1 MAFDMPIA
9 LNAGFTVLYED
20 EGVLCVDKAA
30 PLLTHPTGEK
40 DEPTLW
46 HGVRELLAYELATG
60 GQVSLINRLD
70 RETSG
75 ITLIAKTAEA
85 AGELGKAMQAR
96 RLQKEY
102 LAVVRGCPSW
112 YEACCAEP
120 ILRKEDVAP
129 TRVHVRQCCHP
140 RGKPCHT
147 EFRVLQCCPEGAE
160 PVALVECRP
169 HTGRMHQIRVHL
181 EHLGHPLVGD
191 KIYGGDEG
199 CYLEFMQ
206 TGWTPSLE
214 ARLLLP
220 RQALHAHRLTFPWQG
235 RDIMVEA
242 PLPQDMAALLCGKTA
257 E

>member
-1 MAFDMPIA
+1 MAFTLPIA
-9 LNAGFTVLYED
+9 LDARFSVLYED
-20 EGVLCVDKAA
+20 DGVLCVDKAA

-40 DEPTLW
+40 EEPTLW
-46 HGVRELLAYELATG
+46 HGVRELLAYELATD

-96 RLQKEY
+96 RLHKEY
-102 LAVVRGCPSW
+102 LAVVQGAPLW
-112 YEACCAEP
+112 HTAHCAEP
-120 ILRKEDVAP
+120 ILRKEFVAP
-129 TRVHVRQCCHP
+129 TRVHVRQCCHAE
-140 RGKPCHT
+140 GKPCAT
-147 EFRVLQCCPEGAE
+147 DFTVLRRCPATAEHPAVSLVQCT
-160 PVALVECRP
+160 P

-206 TGWTPSLE
+206 TGWTDSLA
-214 ARLLLP
+214 ARLWLP
-220 RQALHAHRLTFPWQG
+220 RQALHAHRLTFPWRG
-235 RDIMVEA
+235 RNITVEA
-242 PLPQDMAALLCGKTA
+242 PLPADMAALLGA
-257 E
+257 QD